1 MVMGDLKNC
10 EICVKQNTKLL
21 NSLPKTSFSHYRE
34 KIDFIL
40 CSTGVNY
47 LESKIFKEIFKTNFN
62 DLFKVC
68 ICFVCIF

>member
-1 MVMGDLKNC
+1 MGDLKNC
-10 EICVKQNTKLL
+10 EICVKHNTILL

-40 CSTGVNY
+40 CSTGFKY
-47 LESKIFKEIFKTNFN
+47 LESKFFEEIFKTNFN

-68 ICFVCIF
+68 ICFACIF